1 MVTVSTDTS
10 QNESQYASRSRCVH
24 TVTDRF
30 SVSNAYLIQENRLI
44 VVDPVSDI
52 QVQLLARYIQTFLH
66 RSPADIDMIILTN
79 LQQDHTNGLQALRR
93 ICSAPVAASS
103 AAFALTQEESHMPL
117 QRAGRLAGVYY
128 SAESFTPLYIHQLQ
142 YATMWLQDVGGIP
155 FHSDWRVIASPG
167 RSLESLC
174 LFNPFTKELLS
185 GNTILTTEG
194 HTPVLRRGG
203 NRSQLHETLRV
214 LRSLP
219 IRYLYPAHGP
229 QMIGFTPLN
238 YVQVE
243 W

>member
-10 QNESQYASRSRCVH
+10 QNESHYASRPRCVH

-30 SVSNAYLIQENRLI
+30 SVSNAYLIHENRLI

-66 RSPADIDMIILTN
+66 RSPADIDMIILTH
-79 LQQDHTNGLQALRR
+79 LQQDHSNGLQALRR

-103 AAFALTQEESHMPL
+103 AAFALTQQEASMPL
-117 QRAGRLAGVYY
+117 QRAGRFAGIYY
-128 SAESFTPLYIHQLQ
+128 SAESLAPLYIHQLR
-142 YATMWLQDVGGIP
+142 YVTTWLQDVGGIP
-155 FHSDWRVIASPG
+155 LHSDWRIIASPG
-167 RSLESLC
+167 RSPGSLC
-174 LFNPFTKELLS
+174 LFNPFTHELLS
-185 GNTILTTEG
+185 GNTLLTTEG
-194 HTPVLRRGG
+194 HTPVLQRGG

-219 IRYLYPAHGP
+219 VRYLYPAHGP
-229 QMIGFTPLN
+229 QMVGLTPLS